1 MKDNNKLPMITIIVP
16 SYNHDKYI
24 LECLNEVVKIDL
36 PKNIIII
43 DDGSTDNTPSIINDF
58 ISKNLDQNI
67 EFIEKENSGLVS
79 SLNIGLNKTETEFLY
94 LIASDDIPNPSGI
107 KQAVEYLIENA
118 NIDFFIGGGENFF
131 DDGRKT
137 KIYTQKHLDFFS
149 LPFEQRYKS
158 LFLDYPSPLLLQS
171 TVFRTGILKKI
182 NGWDTNI
189 IWDDYP
195 MFVKLLSTEKI
206 HFIFNP
212 HVETVYYRHHGVN
225 TYKNIVKQYKMVYQA
240 MDMLAPDDLKDQA
253 IGNALGYYGLKALSQ
268 LDLKAFVKVLSL
280 TPVSTYSFAW
290 IKMFQIVFNKLKKKI

>member
-1 MKDNNKLPMITIIVP
+1 MNNNLPLITIIVP

-36 PKNIIII
+36 PKKIIII
-43 DDGSTDNTPSIINDF
+43 DDGSIDNTPSIINDF

-79 SLNIGLNKTETEFLY
+79 SLNLGLKKVETEFLY

-137 KIYTQKHLDFFS
+137 KIYTQKHIDFFS
-149 LPFEQRYKS
+149 FPFETRYKS

-171 TVFRTGILKKI
+171 TVFRTEVLLEIG
-182 NGWDTNI
+182 GWDKNI
-189 IWDDYP
+189 ILDDYS
-195 MFVKLLSTEKI
+195 MFIKLLSNEKT

-225 TYKNIVKQYKMVYQA
+225 TYKNLVKLYKMVYQA
-240 MDMLAPDDLKDQA
+240 MDILAPEDLKNKA
-253 IGNALGYYGLKALSQ
+253 LGNALGYYGLKALSQ
-268 LDLKAFVKVLSL
+268 LDPKTFLKLLSL
-280 TPVSTYSFAW
+280 SPLPTFLFAV
-290 IKMFQIVFNKLKKKI
+290 IKIFQIIFNKLGKIT